1 MTKFQDPAARLL
13 SLAIVAFG
21 AYVAFEG
28 AGMNVGTLRR
38 IGPGFFPILLGTAIA
53 LLGAAT
59 LFERP
64 EPPRDEGFALR
75 PLFCVSLAILA
86 FGLLV
91 RSAGLVPATLALVAL
106 VSLGQSRAAP
116 GAALLTGLGL
126 CLLGYLVFIQGLG
139 LPLQPLVWP
148 ATGGGG

>member
-21 AYVAFEG
+21 AYVAYEG

-64 EPPRDEGFALR
+64 ERRAEEGFALR
-75 PLFCVSLAILA
+75 PLLCVSLAILA
-86 FGLLV
+86 FALLV
-91 RSAGLVPATLALVAL
+91 RSAGLIPATLALVAL
-106 VSLGQSRAAP
+106 VSLGQSRVAPSAA
-116 GAALLTGLGL
+116 ALTGLGL
-126 CLLGYLVFIQGLG
+126 SLLGYLVFIQGLG
-139 LPLQPLVWP
+139 LPLRPLVLP
-148 ATGGGG
+148 SIGGGG

>member
-21 AYVAFEG
+21 AYVAYEG

-38 IGPGFFPILLGTAIA
+38 IGPGFFPILLGAAIA

-64 EPPRDEGFALR
+64 EPRREEGFAFR

-106 VSLGQSRAAP
+106 TSLGQSRAAP
-116 GAALLTGLGL
+116 TTVLLTALGL

-139 LPLQPLVWP
+139 LPLRPFAQLSL
-148 ATGGGG
+148 GGTA

>member
-21 AYVAFEG
+21 AYVAYEG

-64 EPPRDEGFALR
+64 EPRRDEGFALR
-75 PLFCVSLAILA
+75 PLLCVSLAILA
-86 FGLLV
+86 FALLV

-106 VSLGQSRAAP
+106 VSLGQSRVAP

-139 LPLQPLVWP
+139 LPLRPLVWP
-148 ATGGGG
+148 SIAGGG